1 MKTMRLL
8 FAMALVLI
16 VVASVTIAQ
25 APPAG
30 AQGGAAAPPA
40 GGRGGG
46 APGGPGGGGQGRGG
60 AGGGRGGGPSLMIT
74 SPSFPDGGEVPMKFA
89 GARGGENKSPE
100 FKFNWIQGMNPAERP
115 ATVQTYAIIFHDIE
129 NFARGGGLEDTL
141 HWSIYNIPGTATGLP
156 EGLPAGALPDGST
169 PGPGIRGGP
178 TGSYFGPGAGATLR
192 HNHYIFEFYALDT
205 KLDFPAGAPTRA
217 QLQAAMEGHVVGKA
231 AYVGRFRSP
240 APPTP

>member
-1 MKTMRLL
+1 MQLKRLVMVL
-8 FAMALVLI
+8 AM
-16 VVASVTIAQ
+16 VVAVGVGITIAQ
-25 APPAG
+25 APQG
-30 AQGGAAAPPA
+30 APGA
-40 GGRGGG
+40 GGPPGGG
-46 APGGPGGGGQGRGG
+46 QGGPGGGAGRG
-60 AGGGRGGGPSLMIT
+60 RGGPSLMIT

-129 NFARGGGLEDTL
+129 NSTRGGTEDTL

-169 PGPGIRGGP
+169 HGPGIRGGP

-192 HNHYIFEFYALDT
+192 HNHYIFEFYALDS
-205 KLDFPAGAPTRA
+205 KLDFPAGPPTRA
-217 QLQAAMEGHVVGKA
+217 QLLAAMEGKIVGKA

-240 APPTP
+240 APAQ

>member
-1 MKTMRLL
+1 MKVMRLVMVL
-8 FAMALVLI
+8 AMLV
-16 VVASVTIAQ
+16 AVTVGMAIAQ

-30 AQGGAAAPPA
+30 GQAPGAGAGRGGP
-40 GGRGGG
+40 GGG
-46 APGGPGGGGQGRGG
+46 APGGGQGR
-60 AGGGRGGGPSLMIT
+60 GGGRGGGPSLMIT

-89 GARGGENKSPE
+89 GRGENKSPE

-129 NFARGGGLEDTL
+129 NSTRGGTEDTL

-169 PGPGIRGGP
+169 PGPGIRGGAN
-178 TGSYFGPGAGATLR
+178 GSYFGPGAPSSLR
-192 HNHYIFEFYALDT
+192 HHHYVFEFYALDS
-205 KLDFPAGAPTRA
+205 KLDFPAGPPTRA
-217 QLQAAMEGHVVGKA
+217 QLLAAMEGKIVGKA

-240 APPTP
+240 APAQ

>member
-1 MKTMRLL
+1 
-8 FAMALVLI
+8 
-16 VVASVTIAQ
+16 
-25 APPAG
+25 
-30 AQGGAAAPPA
+30 
-40 GGRGGG
+40 
-46 APGGPGGGGQGRGG
+46 
-60 AGGGRGGGPSLMIT
+60 MIT